1 VAPLSPQILAEIDK
15 KNMSKESPILVR
27 LFKEESELEVWKE
40 TQDGTYALLKTY
52 PICRWSGELGPKVKT
67 GDRQAPEGFYAI
79 TPGLMNPNSQYYLAI
94 NTGFPNAYDKANDRT
109 GNFLMIHGDCSS
121 AGCYAMTDEQISEI
135 YALARESFFGGQR
148 AFQIQAYPF
157 KMTALN
163 MARHRNSPHMP
174 FWRMI
179 KQGYDH
185 FEVSR
190 LEPKINVCEK
200 RYVFDAESKGRFDP
214 TAKCPAYTVNEDL
227 VAAVKEKQQ
236 NDDRVFAELVNKG
249 TATVPARIG
258 KDGGMH
264 DVFLA
269 TMKPAS
275 GDGAGGFRAPWAAP
289 LPGTIPSHA
298 TAPGDP
304 KNPAVTVAGV
314 PAVGTTYVRSPPP
327 GRATL
332 VVRTPEPTP
341 SVLRTAEPTPS
352 VVRAPEPAP
361 SVVRAAEAPTGS
373 IRGDPFRTGRLGAQT
388 AAAQPSSSSS
398 SFFGSLFSNETAPEP
413 SSRGIEPADTKT
425 PAVRLPPPKPA
436 ALPQAA
442 AKPATNAN
450 ASAARPAVK
459 PDPTAN
465 ARADKPEPKSK
476 AADNSVLSGAQAP
489 LPAAGFENR
498 FGAWR

>member
-1 VAPLSPQILAEIDK
+1 
-15 KNMSKESPILVR
+15 MSKESPILVR

-40 TQDGTYALLKTY
+40 TQDGKFALLKTY
-52 PICRWSGELGPKVKT
+52 PICRWSGELGPKVKM

-79 TPGLMNPNSQYYLAI
+79 TPGLMNPNSQFYLAI
-94 NTGFPNAYDKANDRT
+94 NTGFPNTYDKANDRT

-157 KMTALN
+157 KMTPLN
-163 MARHRNSPHMP
+163 MARHRNSPHMA
-174 FWRMI
+174 FWRML

-200 RYVFDAESKGRFDP
+200 RYVFDAEGKVKFDP
-214 TAKCPAYTVNEDL
+214 IAKCPAFTVNDDL

-236 NDDRVFAELVNKG
+236 NDDRQMAELVNKG
-249 TATVPARIG
+249 TPTVPVRTG

-269 TMKPAS
+269 SMKPAYT
-275 GDGAGGFRAPWAAP
+275 DAAGIIRTPWATP

-298 TAPGDP
+298 SAPGDP

-327 GRATL
+327 GPATMQS
-332 VVRTPEPTP
+332 VVRTVEPTP
-341 SVLRTAEPTPS
+341 SVVRIAEPTPS
-352 VVRAPEPAP
+352 VARAPEPAP
-361 SVVRAAEAPTGS
+361 SVARAPEEPTGS
-373 IRGDPFRTGRLGAQT
+373 LSGDPFRSGRVGSQT
-388 AAAQPSSSSS
+388 AAAQPSSSNG
-398 SFFGSLFSNETAPEP
+398 SFFGSLFSNETATQP
-413 SSRGIEPADTKT
+413 STRGIERVDSKPGDPKPADPK
-425 PAVRLPPPKPA
+425 PKPA
-436 ALPQAA
+436 AKSPPQMA
-442 AKPATNAN
+442 AKPVVPNA
-450 ASAARPAVK
+450 AGARTAPK
-459 PDPTAN
+459 PDATAG
-465 ARADKPEPKSK
+465 AKPEAPSR
-476 AADNSVLSGAQAP
+476 AAENNVLSGAQP
-489 LPAAGFENR
+489 PVPASGFENR